1 MDFKKIYDEHF
12 KVVYHFML
20 SMCKDQV
27 LAEEITQ
34 EAFVKALENFDSF
47 KGNSKV
53 NTWLCQIAKNLYFDE
68 LDKDNRLD
76 YSHDVEREMTEDFV
90 HKLIDNEDS
99 LKIHELL
106 HSLPEPYKEVFTLR
120 VFAELSFSEIANLFG
135 KYDSWARVVFY
146 RAKQKIISRLEESK

>member
-1 MDFKKIYDEHF
+1 MDFKKVYDEHF
-12 KVVYHFML
+12 KDIYHFML
-20 SMCKDQV
+20 SMCKDQS

-34 EAFVKALENFDSF
+34 ETFVKALETFDSF

-53 NTWLCQIAKNLYFDE
+53 NTWLCQIAKNLYFDVIE
-68 LDKDNRLD
+68 KDKRFD
-76 YSHDVEREMTEDFV
+76 YSYDVEGEMSEDFI

-120 VFAELSFSEIANLFG
+120 VFAELSFGEIANLFG

-146 RAKQKIISRLEESK
+146 RAKEKIIGGLEEMK